1 MVEAK
6 DGAQALEYLKGQSY
20 DLIILDIMLP
30 YVDGWTICQKVRERA
45 DTPILMLTARQEL
58 SDKVKGF
65 EIGADDYLVKPFE
78 FEELKARVKA
88 LFRRSDQIN
97 NRSQSDLHTLIYLN
111 GLFQLNL
118 ESRQLLVNHQLV
130 ELTVKE
136 YDLLA
141 MLASSPA
148 RVYTRELLLDQ
159 IWDIDESRDF
169 TVGVMRSP
177 SAPDATSV
185 SPPAAIASPTP
196 LPSAASRI
204 FPATTSSSA
213 IRCRASRGTT
223 AEGCNRTDFHF
234 GRAPSPGISLPLK
247 GGGLGWGSMRYSRP
261 IDPHPVRFANRPPP
275 FRGR

>member
-1 MVEAK
+1 MKKILIVEDEKYMLKLLSIHLGKEYRVVEAK

-159 IWDIDESRDF
+159 IWDIDESRDLRIVDTHIKNIRTKLKRAEKEVKF
-169 TVGVMRSP
+169 IRTVWGV
-177 SAPDATSV
+177 
-185 SPPAAIASPTP
+185 
-196 LPSAASRI
+196 
-204 FPATTSSSA
+204 
-213 IRCRASRGTT
+213 GYK
-223 AEGCNRTDFHF
+223 FHEE
-234 GRAPSPGISLPLK
+234 L
-247 GGGLGWGSMRYSRP
+247 
-261 IDPHPVRFANRPPP
+261 V
-275 FRGR
+275 